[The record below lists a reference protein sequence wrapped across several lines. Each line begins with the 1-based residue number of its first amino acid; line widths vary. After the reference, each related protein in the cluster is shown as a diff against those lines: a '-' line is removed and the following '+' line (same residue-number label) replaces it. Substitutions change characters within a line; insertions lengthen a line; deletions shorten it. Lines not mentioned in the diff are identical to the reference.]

1 MNIVLLGGPGAG
13 KGTQSEFLKEK
24 KSMFHI
30 STGDLLREAV
40 SNQTELGIQAKQ
52 FMDEGKLVPDNL
64 ILGLISEVY
73 EKSDTS
79 NGLIFDGFPRN
90 VEQAKA
96 LDSLLEKYG
105 NQIDKAILI
114 DTPNE
119 VVIERICS
127 RRTCKNCGRIGSV
140 AGLSEDEINIFSCP
154 DCGGEMYQRDDD
166 KIETIQNR
174 LKVYE
179 DQTSPLIDFYSN
191 QNKLEKVNGAL
202 PNPSTVFSELEKL
215 V

>member
-40 SNQTELGIQAKQ
+40 SNQTELGIQAKKY
-52 FMDEGKLVPDNL
+52 MDEGKLVPDDL

-79 NGLIFDGFPRN
+79 HGLIFDGFPRN

-96 LDSLLEKYG
+96 LDSLLEKFD

-127 RRTCKNCGRIGSV
+127 RRTCKDCGRIGSV
-140 AGLSEDEINIFSCP
+140 AGLSEDEIENFVCP

-179 DQTSPLIDFYSN
+179 EQTLPLIDFYSN

-202 PNPSTVFSELEKL
+202 PSPSAVFDELEKL